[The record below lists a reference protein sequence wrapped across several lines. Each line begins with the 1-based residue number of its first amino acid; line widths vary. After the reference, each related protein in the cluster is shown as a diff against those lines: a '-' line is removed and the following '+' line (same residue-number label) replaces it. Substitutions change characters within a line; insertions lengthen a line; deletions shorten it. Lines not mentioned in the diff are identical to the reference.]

1 MSNAITDFLTGGV
14 GSVIKGV
21 TDLASDLIT
30 TDKERLAAENERDQI
45 GLDRE
50 KAYLADT
57 DSARKMQIAA
67 LGQEDIFS
75 KRFVY
80 YFSMAWSVFA
90 MAFMAVVTLCDI
102 PDKNANSVNI
112 ILGFLLGTAVA
123 SIFSFFLGTTQ
134 HSKTK
139 DVTILALS
147 AK

>member
-1 MSNAITDFLTGGV
+1 MSIIDDFMTGGV
-14 GSVIKGV
+14 GSIVKGV

-45 GLDRE
+45 SLDRE
-50 KAYLADT
+50 KAHLADT

-67 LGQEDIFS
+67 LGQEDVFS

-90 MAFMAVVTLCDI
+90 MAFMAVVTLCEI

-134 HSKTK
+134 QSKTK
-139 DVTILALS
+139 DATISALS

>member
-1 MSNAITDFLTGGV
+1 MSIIDDFMTGGV
-14 GSVIKGV
+14 GSIVKGV

-45 GLDRE
+45 SLDRE

-67 LGQEDIFS
+67 LGQEDVFS

-90 MAFMAVVTLCDI
+90 MAFMAVVTLCEI

-134 HSKTK
+134 QSKTK
-139 DVTILALS
+139 DATISALS

>member
-1 MSNAITDFLTGGV
+1 MSILNDFMTGGV
-14 GSVIKGV
+14 GSIVKGV

-45 GLDRE
+45 SLDRE
-50 KAYLADT
+50 KAHLADT

-67 LGQEDIFS
+67 LGQEDVFS

-90 MAFMAVVTLCDI
+90 MAFMAVVTLCEI

-134 HSKTK
+134 QSKTK
-139 DVTILALS
+139 DATISALS

>member
-1 MSNAITDFLTGGV
+1 MSIVDDFMTGGV
-14 GSVIKGV
+14 GSIVKGV

-45 GLDRE
+45 SLDRE

-67 LGQEDIFS
+67 LGQEDVFS

-134 HSKTK
+134 QSKTK
-139 DVTILALS
+139 DATISALS
-147 AK
+147 SK